1 MAELTS
7 RDAESIAKKLHAEIE
22 TDRKA
27 HDRAVI
33 VEDGISVATY
43 GIRRGSRRDTGHDH
57 MPGDL
62 HITMGQCKRLSA
74 CTLSREEYIE
84 LLRAQ
89 GRI

>member
-1 MAELTS
+1 MAELTT
-7 RDAESIAKKLHAEIE
+7 RDAEKIAKKLGAEIE
-22 TDRKA
+22 TDRSA

-33 VEDGISVATY
+33 VEGGISVAHY
-43 GIRRGSRRDTGHDH
+43 GIRRGSRPDTGHDH
-57 MPGDL
+57 MPKDL

-74 CTLSREEYIE
+74 CTLSREQYVE